1 MSETKTCWKIL
12 CWFIGII
19 IDPQSSSNWLSCRI
33 VIAIEWQGKNYQ
45 CVQYNVDASVRETC
59 PVVGCEDILRDF
71 VVETWMTTFT
81 CKLGSCSI
89 ITTKDWERFP
99 ALQHAWDMGKK
110 SVSIESDSLTAV
122 KILQQ
127 RVLANHS
134 YFDLIRLGQSLV
146 NRRWR
151 MRITHIHR

>member
-1 MSETKTCWKIL
+1 MSIIRDITNVIKVDLSPIMVDLETNQVKTD
-12 CWFIGII
+12 GH
-19 IDPQSSSNWLSCRI
+19 
-33 VIAIEWQGKNYQ
+33 
-45 CVQYNVDASVRETC
+45 YNVDASVRETC

-89 ITTKDWERFP
+89 ITTKDWGRFP